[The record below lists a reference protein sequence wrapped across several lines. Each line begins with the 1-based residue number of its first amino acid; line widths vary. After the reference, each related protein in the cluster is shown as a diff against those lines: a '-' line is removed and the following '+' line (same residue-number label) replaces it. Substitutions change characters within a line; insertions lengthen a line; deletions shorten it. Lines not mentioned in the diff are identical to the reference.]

1 MDDLTI
7 SPEARDAWLLRG
19 VIEATASPAE
29 TASDARLRAGT
40 IFEMFKS
47 FETVTAVEAMIAC
60 HCITLEFALMAAMRA
75 LSTTDGDEKT
85 QTRLRNGVNAL
96 SKTLHLWMIRHE
108 TTKARREAQAAGDEA
123 PAQGQG
129 QVRAPKAPP
138 PRTVAAKAP
147 SSPPRPVPSGS
158 VPSGLFSLPAACS
171 LRETMLASTAL
182 AHGAMPNAMS
192 SAMPAG

>member
-75 LSTTDGDEKT
+75 VSTTAGDEKI
-85 QTRLRNGVNAL
+85 QARLRNGVNAL
-96 SKTLHLWMIRHE
+96 SKTLHLWMLRHE

-123 PAQGQG
+123 PAQG

-147 SSPPRPVPSGS
+147 SSPPRPVPSG
-158 VPSGLFSLPAACS
+158 LFSSPAAARS

-182 AHGAMPNAMS
+182 AHGTMPHAMPNAM
-192 SAMPAG
+192 PAG

>member
-1 MDDLTI
+1 MDDLTL
-7 SPEARDAWLLRG
+7 SPDARNAYLLRG
-19 VIEATASPAE
+19 VIEATAPPAE

-108 TTKARREAQAAGDEA
+108 TT
-123 PAQGQG
+123 
-129 QVRAPKAPP
+129 
-138 PRTVAAKAP
+138 
-147 SSPPRPVPSGS
+147 
-158 VPSGLFSLPAACS
+158 
-171 LRETMLASTAL
+171 
-182 AHGAMPNAMS
+182 
-192 SAMPAG
+192 